1 MADTSV
7 TDAVATWPLGAG
19 SQASAGWAARA
30 GVVDTVAVLGGVL
43 LPTIAKGV
51 IMRRPMV
58 LAMAEALELDRRAV
72 PRMQRVRDKHGPG
85 PVLLNIPGRP
95 LALILDPSDVHRV
108 LRETPE
114 PFATETKEKREALS
128 HFEPKQALISH
139 GVERAERRRVNEAA
153 LDSHRPAHA
162 MAERFLR

>member
-1 MADTSV
+1 MADAFL
-7 TDAVATWPLGAG
+7 TDAVANQPMG
-19 SQASAGWAARA
+19 QASAGWVTRA
-30 GVVDTVAVLGGVL
+30 GVVETVAVLGEVL

-51 IMRRPMV
+51 IMRR

-72 PRMQRVRDKHGPG
+72 RRMQRVRDKHGPG
-85 PVLLNIPGRP
+85 

>member
-1 MADTSV
+1 MADAFL
-7 TDAVATWPLGAG
+7 TDAVANQPMG
-19 SQASAGWAARA
+19 QASAGWVTRA
-30 GVVDTVAVLGGVL
+30 GVVETVAVLGEVL

-51 IMRRPMV
+51 IMRR

-72 PRMQRVRDKHGPG
+72 RRMQRVRDKHGPG
-85 PVLLNIPGRP
+85 PVLLNIPGRS
-95 LALILDPSDVHRV
+95 LALILVPSDVHRV

-114 PFATETKEKREALS
+114 PFATATKEKRAALS